1 MRGLPSLA
9 ERHESS
15 SSTAVIRGYDPRKL
29 LGLNEPLAPHDGPDT
44 EVDKETLAD
53 AWTALVPVLLVELR
67 SVVAARMV
75 PMRTVVLLTH
85 VDGTSTV
92 ASIVEASGQS
102 RDVVVRTFMELE
114 ANGLVKVG

>member
-1 MRGLPSLA
+1 MGALPVLF
-9 ERHESS
+9 ERHDSS
-15 SSTAVIRGYDPRKL
+15 TATAVIRGYDPRKM
-29 LGLNEPLAPHDGPDT
+29 LGLKGPFQDGPDT

-92 ASIVEASGQS
+92 GSIVEASGQS
-102 RDVVVRTFMELE
+102 RDVVVRTFRELE
-114 ANGLVKVG
+114 AKGLIKVG

>member
-1 MRGLPSLA
+1 
-9 ERHESS
+9 
-15 SSTAVIRGYDPRKL
+15 
-29 LGLNEPLAPHDGPDT
+29 
-44 EVDKETLAD
+44 
-53 AWTALVPVLLVELR
+53 
-67 SVVAARMV
+67 MV

-92 ASIVEASGQS
+92 ANIVEASGQS